1 MGAIIYDETP
11 APSDEEIRG
20 FARTLG
26 LPERQWQ
33 VVRRL
38 MGRVVVLGA
47 RRNGVCDW
55 VLKIGK
61 GERYPRTFELAIKN
75 AKLLDELLAKTH
87 NHWLVTSDPA
97 AWRMRVSGE
106 YWVVAHPYMAGA
118 PLAPEHRLTLA
129 ETRHLIRQ
137 IPTVLKVITTLD
149 SFSNLAPVDEAFFT
163 GYVARVESRVEE
175 RLKNLVA
182 RDGLSAKAGVA
193 LSNRFNHYMEEA
205 NLTPHFAHR
214 ELTPWHI
221 LQRPDKKVALI
232 DLETMGFDVPYLEP
246 CVFAMRTWAL
256 NASPDAAQA
265 FLEAYKGTLN
275 PGERSEFDYAWRWQG
290 LFAAIR
296 TRRESLNWRERGEAM
311 SFWNLIVDPKLSAL

>member
-11 APSDEEIRG
+11 APSDEEIQS
-20 FARTLG
+20 FARQLK
-26 LPERQWQ
+26 LPERQWH

-61 GERYPRTFELAIKN
+61 GERYPRTFDLAIKN
-75 AKLLDELLAKTH
+75 ATLLDELLTKTH
-87 NHWLVTSDPA
+87 NRWLVTSKPA
-97 AWRMRVSGE
+97 AWQMQACGE
-106 YWVVAHPYMAGA
+106 YWVVAHPYVAGE
-118 PLAPEHRLTLA
+118 PLAPEHRLSPT
-129 ETRHLIRQ
+129 ETRRLIRQ
-137 IPTVLKVITTLD
+137 IPTVLKVINTLD
-149 SFSNLAPVDEAFFT
+149 SFSNLVPVDENFF
-163 GYVARVESRVEE
+163 GDYVTRVERRVEE
-175 RLKNLVA
+175 RLKELVT
-182 RDGLSAKAGVA
+182 RDGLSAKAAVA
-193 LSNRFNHYMEEA
+193 LGNRFNAYMDEA
-205 NLTPHFAHR
+205 DLTPHFAHR

-221 LQRPDKKVALI
+221 LQRADQKIALI

-265 FLEAYKGTLN
+265 FLDAYQASLAPDDRG
-275 PGERSEFDYAWRWQG
+275 GFEYAWRWQG

-311 SFWNLIVDPKLSAL
+311 SFWNLIVDPKISAL